1 MLETR
6 RNFWYNEIITIMVS
20 SFFLNVQLNW
30 YFDFL
35 DIWIESFHI
44 PTPNST
50 KHEMSETEKNGE
62 WKIDRLL
69 FFFYL
74 KTFFLLFIEMM
85 MEEREKK
92 SSIGSCLNNS
102 GEDLL
107 LMSDGKQ
114 NNSLL
119 IPLSSRVRTKH
130 LLDLYNYCRFFCTI
144 TKLINPF
151 NLYSKTQTIKSWY
164 KSIFT
169 NFIWND

>member
-50 KHEMSETEKNGE
+50 KHEMSETEKNSRV
-62 WKIDRLL
+62 KDRPSSI
-69 FFFYL
+69 
-74 KTFFLLFIEMM
+74 FLLFEDFLSSFYWNDDGGKKTKKK
-85 MEEREKK
+85 KK

-107 LMSDGKQ
+107 LMPDGKQ

-130 LLDLYNYCRFFCTI
+130 LLDLYNYRRFF
-144 TKLINPF
+144 
-151 NLYSKTQTIKSWY
+151 
-164 KSIFT
+164 
-169 NFIWND
+169 